1 MQVSILQKCLEK
13 RKWRQ
18 QIKYEN
24 VGEPLFYVFSG
35 HLPAQHYLLTETD
48 TVVNVEREIK
58 N

>member
-1 MQVSILQKCLEK
+1 MLGKKE
-13 RKWRQ
+13 RQ

-48 TVVNVEREIK
+48 TVVIVEREIK